1 MNARTQSTS
10 FVLSLSRH
18 PDWSLDS
25 AGYRQFSQELEVSLR
40 QLVEQH
46 RAQPS
51 TATASE
57 RSVREGRADGLSKD
71 LP

>member
-1 MNARTQSTS
+1 MNARMQSTS
-10 FVLSLSRH
+10 FVLSRY
-18 PDWSLDS
+18 PDWSLDA
-25 AGYRQFSQELEVSLR
+25 AGYRQFAQELDVSLR

-46 RAQPS
+46 RSQPS

-71 LP
+71 SP